1 MSKKANKKVIQ
12 NKEIDISYNKDDDS
26 EVRGLKRIIRQ
37 TYLVEEKYKKL
48 KADAKKKEYEE
59 PYIKFLEGGD
69 DS

>member
-37 TYLVEEKYKKL
+37 TY
-48 KADAKKKEYEE
+48 
-59 PYIKFLEGGD
+59 
-69 DS
+69 